1 MYSEKKIDDRRVNKN
16 RNNYL
21 QIYRATHSEEKR
33 YNKNSYEKKL
43 YHRKLAEKEK
53 KRINANFAFR
63 GKKIGTKE
71 YLLFIVLI
79 IMTFIL
85 MMFTED
91 YDDNKL
97 VSFYIILLFI
107 WFIAILYNVNS
118 KFYYMFLVIYIFF
131 VLVSSYLY
139 RSYEKEELKLF
150 NTKAKSNNKK

>member
-1 MYSEKKIDDRRVNKN
+1 
-16 RNNYL
+16 
-21 QIYRATHSEEKR
+21 
-33 YNKNSYEKKL
+33 
-43 YHRKLAEKEK
+43 
-53 KRINANFAFR
+53 
-63 GKKIGTKE
+63 
-71 YLLFIVLI
+71 
-79 IMTFIL
+79 MTFIL